1 MSVVN
6 AVQHKR
12 SVADPTSS
20 YESMRGLWE
29 KSRAIIGGER
39 FAKDFDGYLD
49 VLTFS
54 NLLIPFSPSMDA
66 KQYEFYKAEAEL
78 PGIVSQ
84 YARIIIGGLLRKQ
97 PQLKLPEGKVP
108 AGAYEWIMNH
118 FSHNS
123 SPLVSFLDE
132 ILWEEVQTS
141 RAWVYVDYPKILNPE
156 DLTREQYAELK
167 PYPVI
172 WNAESIINWRVST
185 REDTGVQSLE
195 QIIVRNYVER
205 VEENEFHPSYIDT
218 VIVHEIVEGFYRIR
232 RYEKKVEDAQV
243 IVVNGKLQQKYT
255 QNAAGADPKLSAYE
269 LVETLETILMNGER
283 LTQIPAWPLNGSIR
297 VIEPMLSPFI
307 DKEVALYN
315 KMSRRNHLL
324 YGAST
329 YTPVLTGNITDDA
342 FDAIVDAGLGTWL
355 KLPEGATATVLDT
368 PTAALTDMDRAI
380 ASAIEDMAKLG
391 IRMLTPETQQSGV
404 ALDIRNAAQTAQL
417 GTLNIKV
424 SNQMASI
431 IAFMLNWRYDLQLK
445 NTDIEFELSADF
457 NPTPL
462 GADWLRLATEWYQS
476 GLIPRSIWLQI
487 LKVNDMISP
496 DYNDEEGQIEITED
510 DMVMGQV
517 DADSYAS
524 KVADMAGISTPK
536 AKTPLK
542 KAKPNADPEAD

>member
-1 MSVVN
+1 
-6 AVQHKR
+6 
-12 SVADPTSS
+12 
-20 YESMRGLWE
+20 
-29 KSRAIIGGER
+29 
-39 FAKDFDGYLD
+39 
-49 VLTFS
+49 
-54 NLLIPFSPSMDA
+54 
-66 KQYEFYKAEAEL
+66 
-78 PGIVSQ
+78 
-84 YARIIIGGLLRKQ
+84 
-97 PQLKLPEGKVP
+97 
-108 AGAYEWIMNH
+108 
-118 FSHNS
+118 
-123 SPLVSFLDE
+123 
-132 ILWEEVQTS
+132 
-141 RAWVYVDYPKILNPE
+141 
-156 DLTREQYAELK
+156 
-167 PYPVI
+167 
-172 WNAESIINWRVST
+172 
-185 REDTGVQSLE
+185 
-195 QIIVRNYVER
+195 
-205 VEENEFHPSYIDT
+205 
-218 VIVHEIVEGFYRIR
+218 VHEIVEGFYRIR

-283 LTQIPAWPLNGSIR
+283 LTQIPAWPLNGSVR

-342 FDAIVDAGLGTWL
+342 FDEIVSSGLGTWI
-355 KLPEGATATVLDT
+355 KLPENATASVLDT
-368 PTAALTDMDRAI
+368 PTAALIDMDRAI

-496 DYNDEEGQIEITED
+496 DYNDEEGQVEITQD

-517 DADSYAS
+517 DADNYAS
-524 KVADMAGISTPK
+524 KVADMAGVSTPK
-536 AKTPLK
+536 KKTPLN
-542 KAKPNADPEAD
+542 KAKSNADAEAD